1 MTISVDGMNHCDLH
15 VYVLNIEVSHPPALR
30 NPQRWLQA
38 FATSTA
44 TATAMDLAASS
55 AFTVLSP
62 VTVATT
68 APQVARSHAGPATGA
83 TGGELSH
90 GDSSALGEVSNLEF
104 PIEFPIEFPKMVV

>member
-1 MTISVDGMNHCDLH
+1 
-15 VYVLNIEVSHPPALR
+15 
-30 NPQRWLQA
+30 
-38 FATSTA
+38 
-44 TATAMDLAASS
+44 MDLAASS

-68 APQVARSHAGPATGA
+68 APQVARSHAAPATGA